1 MSVIGCR
8 IFDII
13 LLMIQMGRKLGSPVA
28 DESENTTHS
37 ISKKNDYQYKILCAI
52 STQHTSNKMQ

>member
-13 LLMIQMGRKLGSPVA
+13 LLIIRMGRKLGSPVA

-37 ISKKNDYQYKILCAI
+37 ISKKNDYWCNILCTI
-52 STQHTSNKMQ
+52 NTQHTSNKMQ